1 MTSRRSV
8 SSNKKSQLR
17 YKALKASRKTEIARL
32 KEQTESLQRKLDK
45 MKEQNESLF
54 KKNVQYLTS
63 SWKLQDQV
71 EEMEEKVNALEQEQ
85 DNFKNTISELHSSN
99 QNLGRLLLS
108 FKEENLALK
117 KLL

>member
-45 MKEQNESLF
+45 MKERNESLF
-54 KKNVQYLTS
+54 EKNVHYLTS
-63 SWKLQDQV
+63 GWKLQDQI

-85 DNFKNTISELHSSN
+85 DNFKDTISELRSFN
-99 QNLGRLLLS
+99 RNLGRLLLS
-108 FKEENLALK
+108 LK
-117 KLL
+117 GILSYF

>member
-1 MTSRRSV
+1 MTTRRSA

-45 MKEQNESLF
+45 VKERNESLF
-54 KKNVQYLTS
+54 EKNVQYLTS

-71 EEMEEKVNALEQEQ
+71 EEMEEKVNALEQE
-85 DNFKNTISELHSSN
+85 
-99 QNLGRLLLS
+99 
-108 FKEENLALK
+108 
-117 KLL
+117 

>member
-1 MTSRRSV
+1 MTARRSV

-45 MKEQNESLF
+45 VKEQNESLF
-54 KKNVQYLTS
+54 EKNVQYLTS

-85 DNFKNTISELHSSN
+85 DNFKNTSSELRSSN

-108 FKEENLALK
+108 LK
-117 KLL
+117 GILFIFNTF